1 MWSLVQG
8 NLVRGLTGHLGNLA
22 VTALDEVMWDE
33 RANGPKPFPR
43 TLRLLTGIHSLQ
55 PPKPR
60 TYTRFGNEFY
70 ENSDWA
76 EGRARS
82 VSCSGGSRVPA
93 VCVARTLASRTSREA
108 SELRREGDE
117 NRMDPLRARGRKET
131 ELQGIY
137 ADIDGL
143 FRAALPELR
152 TLRNLEYQLVDR
164 PVTAT
169 GGEQVR
175 RPRPTRPSRPTPSRE
190 PPPED
195 AVPPGECGSP
205 GTVDV
210 NRASESELDRLPGIG
225 PVLAARIVDEREAG
239 GPFASYLDL
248 QRVRGIGPVTVER
261 MRGMACAGQ

>member
-60 TYTRFGNEFY
+60 TYTCFGNEFY

-108 SELRREGDE
+108 SELRR
-117 NRMDPLRARGRKET
+117 
-131 ELQGIY
+131 
-137 ADIDGL
+137 
-143 FRAALPELR
+143 
-152 TLRNLEYQLVDR
+152 
-164 PVTAT
+164 
-169 GGEQVR
+169 
-175 RPRPTRPSRPTPSRE
+175 RE